1 MIRNATGRRLSVWTL
16 SVLMAGA
23 LMTQAEQAPP
33 EAGSLLK
40 LKAGVCSFTVLD
52 QQGVNPLVG
61 LNLVLAS
68 PEDGSVLLKG
78 TTDVAGACS
87 LDIAAGRYVLNV
99 KGMDLAILEAS
110 ADQTLAQ
117 CRIVLPESAMVAGGA
132 EAATPPANEKS
143 SKKGG
148 FWLLGSSGSSMT
160 PFVVGSV
167 VVLAAAGGGYAVY
180 ENNNDDNNDDDDDNG
195 SGTSPTP
202 PTTTSRSTEPSS
214 SRPRPPSVSN

>member
-16 SVLMAGA
+16 GVLLAGA

-52 QQGVNPLVG
+52 QQGVNPLAG
-61 LNLVLAS
+61 LNVVLAS

-99 KGMDLAILEAS
+99 KGMDLAILETS

-132 EAATPPANEKS
+132 DAATPPTNEKS

-167 VVLAAAGGGYAVY
+167 VVLAAAGGGYAIY
-180 ENNNDDNNDDDDDNG
+180 ENNNDDNNDDND
-195 SGTSPTP
+195 TRIAPP
-202 PTTTSRSTEPSS
+202 PAPTTTRRATEQPS